1 MCLQQVQGGRGAHLR
16 CVPPASTGRRGGSLE
31 VCASSEYREEGG
43 GAGSLEVCASSEYR
57 EEGGLT

>member
-1 MCLQQVQGGRGAHLR
+1 MSTGRRGGGLAHLR

-43 GAGSLEVCASSEYR
+43 GGSLEVCASSEYR
-57 EEGGLT
+57 EEGGGLT